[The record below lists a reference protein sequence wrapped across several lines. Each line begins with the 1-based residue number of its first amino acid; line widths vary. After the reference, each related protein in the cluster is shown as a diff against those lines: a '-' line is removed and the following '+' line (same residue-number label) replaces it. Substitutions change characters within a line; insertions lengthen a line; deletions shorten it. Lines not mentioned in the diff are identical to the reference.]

1 MSKLALAV
9 LVTIG
14 IVAFSIANST
24 HVQLSFVVGR
34 PVQIRLI
41 FLLICAFFVG
51 MAVPVFH
58 RLVRR
63 LDHDRRMTRER
74 ELQQAIERVG
84 SDIVG
89 E

>member
-1 MSKLALAV
+1 MPRLAMAV
-9 LVTIG
+9 LVTIA
-14 IVAFSIANST
+14 IVAFGIANSN

-34 PVQIRLI
+34 SVQIRLI
-41 FLLICAFFVG
+41 FLLICAFFIG
-51 MAVPVFH
+51 MGVPVFH

-63 LDHDRRMTRER
+63 LEHDRRMTRER